1 MYEFWYDNV
10 KPKYCEKAKLCF
22 FVLIKTDDIYEMLKL
37 DLILQIL
44 NQIDHYLKGK
54 NGLIKVELGGKLNK
68 ESAVLRSENYGCLMN
83 DISEDKRQQ
92 TQKSHKKKT

>member
-37 DLILQIL
+37 DLIVQIL
-44 NQIDHYLKGK
+44 N
-54 NGLIKVELGGKLNK
+54 
-68 ESAVLRSENYGCLMN
+68 
-83 DISEDKRQQ
+83 
-92 TQKSHKKKT
+92 